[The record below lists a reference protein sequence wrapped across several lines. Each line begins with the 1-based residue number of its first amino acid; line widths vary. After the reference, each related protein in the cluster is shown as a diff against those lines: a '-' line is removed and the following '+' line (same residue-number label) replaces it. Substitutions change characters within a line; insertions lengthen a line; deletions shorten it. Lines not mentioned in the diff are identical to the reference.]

1 MDWINGRL
9 GRRSFLAGGT
19 ALVAAGMVSRPAIA
33 AEKVRIGLPTK
44 TYWPTIVAEAA
55 KAQKLYEKEGLAAE
69 LTIYRGG
76 AETFEALAAGA
87 ADVILDPPSLVAAGR
102 KRGVASKI
110 VAGGT
115 IANHGWFLMVP
126 AKSPIQKVADLQ
138 GKKVGITSAGSG
150 SDILAI
156 WTMAD
161 RKVNFTKVPLG
172 GGGLVP
178 NLLSGNVDAVVLYS
192 PLSFQLMKSGEARSL
207 IDFTKEVPPNM
218 TSGWIASDKLIA
230 EKPQLV
236 QKTLNALF
244 GGVAFLQSNRDAAI
258 KLIAETNEIPAD
270 IAAEEYQ
277 HTTMQLLP
285 DGRISRDEIARS
297 LELARLSGPVDM
309 APVDEIFV
317 TNFKPVPTKA

>member
-1 MDWINGRL
+1 MNLIDRRL
-9 GRRSFLAGGT
+9 GRREFLAGT
-19 ALVAAGMVSRPAIA
+19 AALSAGFAGGQAFA
-33 AEKVRIGLPTK
+33 AETVRIGLPTK

-55 KAQKLYEKEGLAAE
+55 KAQKLYEKEGLTAE
-69 LTIYRGG
+69 LTVYRGG

-87 ADVILDPPSLVAAGR
+87 ADVILDPPSLVATGR

-115 IANHGWFLMVP
+115 TANLGWFLMVG
-126 AKSPIQKVADLQ
+126 AKSPITKVSDLQ

-150 SDILAI
+150 SDILAV

-161 RKVNFTKVPLG
+161 RKVTFTKVPLG

-192 PLSFQLMKSGEARSL
+192 PLSFQLMKSGEARPL
-207 IDFTKEVPPNM
+207 IDYTKEVPPNM

-244 GGVAFLQSNRDAAI
+244 GGVAYLQGNRDAAI
-258 KLIAETNEIPAD
+258 KLIAEVNEIPAD

-277 HTTMQLLP
+277 NTTMQLVP
-285 DGRISRDEIARS
+285 DGRISREEIERS
-297 LELARLSGPVDM
+297 LALARLSGPIDM
-309 APVDEIFV
+309 APADDIFV
-317 TNFKPVPTKA
+317 TSFKPVPTKA